1 MKKMLVDIIIMYY
14 TFPGIWC
21 VTDVIVS
28 FWANFFPFTP
38 LTAWKMKISKQQ
50 QQQQQNSA
58 DPILQKCPK
67 IHDHML

>member
-1 MKKMLVDIIIMYY
+1 
-14 TFPGIWC
+14 
-21 VTDVIVS
+21 
-28 FWANFFPFTP
+28 
-38 LTAWKMKISKQQ
+38 MKISKQQQQQ